1 MRALPALLLLV
12 FALGCA
18 AGIPAPTAAPQ
29 LPSPAWAMEGGGP
42 ARTSWTPI
50 GVSPGWKSR
59 DTYRLGAEGRYAPEE
74 HAGPLIIDGIAYVGH
89 SGKRFEAVR
98 LADGTRLWTIDLAG
112 GVHTTAAYDDGVLVF
127 GDDHGVVT
135 AVDLQ
140 GKVRWTFDASYPI
153 VSSPLIAE
161 GKVYVGVSDQNLF
174 CLDVVTGA
182 PVWQYGR
189 QPPRRRGLWRALGL
203 CYGEGKVFVGFADGA
218 LVALD
223 AALGRVLWRQ
233 EIGGPQ
239 LFGDVAAGPSFAGG
253 AVFAAAFGGP
263 AVSLDAASGDPLWRA
278 EVEGASGFAVGD
290 ATVYLGTADGAVVA
304 LGRDDGALRWQRA
317 LDGGVAAPPVLAG
330 DALVT
335 AASGGGFYVLDA
347 GDGAV
352 RYHFRPG
359 PGAHAQAAVSAE
371 GMLFHSDGGV
381 LHWVHG
387 GKLWD

>member
-1 MRALPALLLLV
+1 MRMLTLLLFA

-18 AGIPAPTAAPQ
+18 TRVSVPTPVAPV
-29 LPSPAWAMEGGGP
+29 PSPAWAMEGGNP
-42 ARTSWTPI
+42 ARTSRTYD

-59 DTYRLGAEGRYAPEE
+59 TTYRLGEEGRYAPEE
-74 HAGPLIIDGIAYVGH
+74 HAGPLIIDGVAYVGH

-98 LADGTRLWTIDLAG
+98 LADGKPLWMIALSG
-112 GVHTTAAYDDGVLVF
+112 GVHTTAAYADGVLVF

-135 AVDLQ
+135 AADLQ
-140 GKVRWTFDASYPI
+140 GKVLWTFNASYPV
-153 VSSPLIAE
+153 VSSPLIAD

-174 CLDVVTGA
+174 CLDAVSGT

-189 QPPRRRGLWRALGL
+189 QSPRRHGLWRSLGL
-203 CYGEGKVFVGFADGA
+203 CYGEGKVFVGFADGT

-239 LFGDVAAGPSFAGG
+239 LFGDVAAGPSYAGG

-278 EVEGASGFAVGD
+278 ELEGASGFAVGAD
-290 ATVYLGTADGAVVA
+290 AVYLGTSDGAVVA
-304 LGRDDGALRWQRA
+304 LGRADGALLWQRA

-347 GDGAV
+347 ADGTV
-352 RYHFRPG
+352 RYHYQPG

-371 GMLFHSDGGV
+371 GILFFSDGGV
-381 LHWVHG
+381 LHWVHRG
-387 GKLWD
+387 QLWD